1 MEDFKEDCFTKK
13 ILNIIKFSRVKK
25 GDYETFHTYFLVIF
39 GFWECKILNVFNLV
53 ENFKCCSQ
61 LKNVENFK
69 CDQE

>member
-39 GFWECKILNVFNLV
+39 GF
-53 ENFKCCSQ
+53 
-61 LKNVENFK
+61 KNAKF
-69 CDQE
+69 

>member
-39 GFWECKILNVFNLV
+39 GFWECKISNVFNLV
-53 ENFKCCSQ
+53 ENSKC
-61 LKNVENFK
+61 LKLWILPIYK
-69 CDQE
+69 CGKF